1 MKLGDALNRRADLRA
16 RIQQLPGRLAASA
29 VMQEGDAP
37 PEDPAALLDE
47 LDAMSQELQRLV
59 AAINET
65 NARTTLA
72 DGRTLTAALAERDAL
87 TLRNSVLRASAEH
100 IVGAQARYSR
110 SELRMVRQLDLGA
123 LRTAIDHL
131 AQRRREIDTAIQEH
145 NWTTELIET

>member
-72 DGRTLTAALAERDAL
+72 TGGR
-87 TLRNSVLRASAEH
+87 
-100 IVGAQARYSR
+100 
-110 SELRMVRQLDLGA
+110 
-123 LRTAIDHL
+123 
-131 AQRRREIDTAIQEH
+131 
-145 NWTTELIET
+145 